1 MKRYAVT
8 FIALISVATL
18 VGCSKDSTPAA
29 APTPS
34 AADTA
39 TTRDAT
45 TRDATSPETATPATS
60 MAATFDMSAFCGAKM
75 AFDGVNSDTPDEAAF
90 DSYVAEAS
98 ARAGDIVATAPPELQ
113 EAANT
118 VASTLAGL
126 RDLDD
131 GTAAH
136 ANEPYAA
143 ARETLAKA
151 VHDRCGFGHLALD
164 IVDNAYSS
172 EPGEVTGGATSVLVN
187 NADTA
192 VHVTIIAKLA
202 EGFTADQLLAK
213 PDLFETKATI
223 VGAVFTGPHRADG
236 TAVALSAGNYIYFDP
251 EHVEDG
257 MTGSFSLPS

>member
-8 FIALISVATL
+8 FVALISFATL
-18 VGCSKDSTPAA
+18 VSCGNDSTPEA
-29 APTPS
+29 APTTS
-34 AADTA
+34 AADNA
-39 TTRDAT
+39 TTRDT
-45 TRDATSPETATPATS
+45 TSPETATSGTPT
-60 MAATFDMSAFCGAKM
+60 AAAFDMSAFCGAKM

-98 ARAGDIVATAPPELQ
+98 ARAGDVVATAPPGLQ
-113 EAANT
+113 EAAST

-126 RDLDD
+126 HNLDD

-143 ARETLAKA
+143 ARETLARA

-172 EPGEVTGGATSVLVN
+172 ENGEVTDGATSVLVN
-187 NADTA
+187 NTDAA

-213 PDLFETKATI
+213 PDLFETEATI
-223 VGAVFTGPHRADG
+223 VGVVFTGPHRADG
-236 TAVALSAGNYIYFDP
+236 TAVALSAGNYVYFDP

-257 MTGSFSLPS
+257 MTGSFDVPS